1 MARVSVIIFGFT
13 ALFFCSS
20 FFGMEEYKAKRDAY
34 LADYGLLLN
43 DDQSNEL
50 QFKMHYGLTSGFRES
65 NSSTAKLGVML
76 SAVNFSFSGVPLLP
90 LFEQSNFNIYVAL
103 FIASGGVVG
112 LGQSARYAYK
122 AWSYSS
128 QVKEMDEIKRYLVH
142 KG

>member
-1 MARVSVIIFGFT
+1 MARATVIIFGFT
-13 ALFFCSS
+13 ALFSWLS
-20 FFGMEEYKAKRDAY
+20 LFGMEEYKQKRDAY
-34 LADYGLLLN
+34 LTDHGLLQN

-76 SAVNFSFSGVPLLP
+76 SAVNFSLSGVPLLP
-90 LFEQSNFNIYVAL
+90 LFDQSNFNIYVAL
-103 FIASGGVVG
+103 FIASGGIVG